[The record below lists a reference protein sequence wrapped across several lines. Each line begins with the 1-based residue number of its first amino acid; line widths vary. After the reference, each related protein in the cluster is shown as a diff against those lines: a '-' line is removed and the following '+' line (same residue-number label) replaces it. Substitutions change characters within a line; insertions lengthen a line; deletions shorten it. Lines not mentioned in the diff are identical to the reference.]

1 MRRAVG
7 TLADILLLSAVV
19 LGIIALWGLLPTESR
34 EEVPATLRVVQGK
47 ASVLTPGGRN
57 EQTVGSLASLSPGAR
72 LRVPAGGD
80 AFLLYADG
88 SVSRV
93 TGPVDMVIEES
104 TRTLRKPAVLTRMLA
119 MVRGSAPPPPDEVSV
134 VVKAR
139 VLRGEVINK
148 VAPPSSR
155 NSLFELKAPATIV
168 IGGST
173 SFIMA
178 VRDNGETSVEVGQG
192 TVRIAMVSASGP
204 ALTPVIIPQLASRQG
219 VLIPALAS
227 GAATTPEVRDVL
239 SSLETT
245 LPRLDGASGPIS
257 VGGISFREVRS
268 GDIPYLVG
276 ERSDTAQLRAFAS
289 RPSQP
294 QTAAAVQ
301 AKTTVPGSKTF
312 VLTDRD
318 LGSNLPPPFPPGT
331 KIHVLAGN
339 AVKVETGDMTVVATV
354 SAVDGRLDIRG
365 LPLDVN
371 PAQVSQALVER
382 LGIGGQTPPPFLSVS
397 SESGRLSFM
406 YATDVITQQAGVSG
420 VQSAEAPPSLPRTAE
435 YFKTIP
441 TPREVSTDWKV
452 VGSNV
457 FLAAL
462 IAYLIS
468 VFSGFANAFV
478 SKRETHLAGHV
489 NRVTRVAVQVAGW
502 RGLKGRAISWISNAR
517 FTRAVLMMFLF
528 GLLYSF
534 LSSGTGLFG
543 PGGLTIFLTLSLTTG
558 FFALYEPWVRSF
570 VARRMKLTAKVA
582 LYPGQA
588 AVAFV
593 SVAISR
599 LLSFTPGLMLGK
611 LSELVMPEQGP
622 TPKQKMTLGVVSL
635 VSVAGL
641 GTTAWGAAF
650 ALPIISQQQWAQG
663 FFRTAQGLTSWIQDW
678 CLAAFAMAVQRV
690 FTELLPLPKST
701 GQEILRRN
709 LIVWGIPFALA
720 VFLFIHTQMNRQKNL
735 LELTP
740 QVYVTF
746 AAVVLLGVAAQIYTI
761 RESRRKSTA
770 AETPRG
776 IV

>member
-1 MRRAVG
+1 MRRVVG

-47 ASVLTPGGRN
+47 ASVLTPGGQN
-57 EQTVGSLASLSPGAR
+57 EQIVGSLASLSPGAR

-93 TGPVDMVIEES
+93 TGPVDMVLEES
-104 TRTLRKPAVLTRMLA
+104 TRTVNKPAVLTRMLA
-119 MVRGSAPPPPDEVSV
+119 MVRGSAPPPPDEVNV

-155 NSLFELKAPATIV
+155 NSLFAVKAPPTIV
-168 IGGST
+168 VGGNT
-173 SFIMA
+173 SFITA
-178 VRDNGETSVEVGQG
+178 VRDDGETSVEVGQG
-192 TVRIAMVSASGP
+192 AVRIAMVSASGP

-227 GAATTPEVRDVL
+227 GAATPPEVRDVL
-239 SSLETT
+239 SSLEAT

-257 VGGISFREVRS
+257 VGGIGFREVRS

-276 ERSDTAQLRAFAS
+276 ERSDTAQLRTFAS

-294 QTAAAVQ
+294 QTAAAVE
-301 AKTTVPGSKTF
+301 AKTTVPGTKTF

-318 LGSNLPPPFPPGT
+318 IGSNLPPPFPPGT
-331 KIHVLAGN
+331 KIHILAGN
-339 AVKVETGDMTVVATV
+339 AVKVETGSLTVVSTV

-371 PAQVSQALVER
+371 PAQVSQALAER
-382 LGIGGQTPPPFLSVS
+382 LGASGQTPPPFLSVS
-397 SESGRLSFM
+397 SEPGRLTFT
-406 YATDVITQQAGVSG
+406 YATDVVTQQAGVSG
-420 VQSAEAPPSLPRTAE
+420 VQPTETPPSLPHTTE

-462 IAYLIS
+462 ITYLIS
-468 VFSGFANAFV
+468 VFSGFANTFV
-478 SKRETHLAGHV
+478 KKRETHLAGHV
-489 NRVTRVAVQVAGW
+489 DRVARAVVQVAGW
-502 RGLKGRAISWISNAR
+502 RGLEGRAISWISGAR
-517 FTRAVLMMFLF
+517 FTRAVLMMLLF

-558 FFALYEPWVRSF
+558 FFALYEPWIRSF
-570 VARRMKLTAKVA
+570 AARRMKMAAKVA
-582 LYPGQA
+582 LYPGQV

-599 LLSFTPGLMLGK
+599 LFSFTPGLMLGK
-611 LSELVMPEQGP
+611 LGGLAMSEQEP
-622 TPKQKMTLGVVSL
+622 TPKQKLTLDVVSL

-641 GTTAWGAAF
+641 GTAAWGVAF
-650 ALPIISQQQWAQG
+650 VLPIVSQQQWAQG

-678 CLAAFAMAVQRV
+678 CLVVFAMAVQRV
-690 FTELLPLPKST
+690 FAELLPLPKST
-701 GQEILRRN
+701 GQEIMRRN
-709 LIVWGIPFALA
+709 LLVWGVPFALA
-720 VFLFIHTQMNRQKNL
+720 LFLFIHTQMNRQKGL
-735 LELTP
+735 LEVTP

-746 AAVVLLGVAAQIYTI
+746 AAVILLGLAAQVYTI
-761 RESRRKSTA
+761 REGRKKPTA
-770 AETPRG
+770 AEAPQT
-776 IV
+776 VV